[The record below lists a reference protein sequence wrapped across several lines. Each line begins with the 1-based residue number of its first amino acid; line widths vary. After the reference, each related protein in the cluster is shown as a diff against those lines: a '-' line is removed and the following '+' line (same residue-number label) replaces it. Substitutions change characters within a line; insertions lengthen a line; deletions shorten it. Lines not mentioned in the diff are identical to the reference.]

1 MIVYTKVLIA
11 AINLMKMTG
20 PIKAEMKVLDVIQN
34 TGNTWVIVPGKLTR
48 QSKGRQSLFWNSRKG
63 HALVQVDFEESIEER
78 IALRVLRIYGSEIP
92 SPGGLVSLSGWLGE
106 HPEHFGLESNF
117 EEIVLPNQTKAW
129 HFPASSD
136 KWVIHVHGRRAGMGE
151 TLRNVEQFSRLGFR
165 QLTISM
171 ESDPKPFGLGTPK
184 SNLGD
189 TEWNQIELAV
199 LHAQNEGAKE
209 IVLFGWSQGAFII
222 GQYLRNSTHV
232 DLVRGA
238 IFDSPLLDYR
248 STMQFHAKRAG
259 VARHLGDRVIDAI
272 QDSKIIKLFG
282 YRNVDVDGI
291 SLTNKPVGVNIPFLI
306 LYSPTDGHVES
317 FDVHLFAGHN
327 ENVTLVDFDGAK
339 HCRLYNH
346 DQEKYQ
352 KSIIQWLRQHQ
363 I

>member
-20 PIKAEMKVLDVIQN
+20 PIKAEMKVLDVIQS
-34 TGNTWVIVPGKLTR
+34 TGNTWVVVPGKIAR

-63 HALVQVDFEESIEER
+63 HALVQVDYAESVEDR
-78 IALRVLRIYGSEIP
+78 IALRVIRVYGSEIP
-92 SPGGLVSLSGWLGE
+92 SPGGSVSLSGWLGE
-106 HPEHFGLESNF
+106 HPEHFGLKGNF
-117 EEIVLPNQTKAW
+117 EEIVMPNQTRAW
-129 HFPASSD
+129 HFPAPSD

-151 TLRNVEQFSRLGFR
+151 TLRNVEQFANLGFR

-171 ESDPKPFGLGTPK
+171 ESDPKPFGLGKAK
-184 SNLGD
+184 SNLGE
-189 TEWNQIELAV
+189 TEWDQVELAV
-199 LHAQNEGAKE
+199 LHAQSEGAKE
-209 IVLFGWSQGAFII
+209 ILLFGWSQGSFMI
-222 GQYLRNSTHV
+222 GQFLRNSKHV
-232 DLVRGA
+232 GKVRGA

-259 VARHLGDRVIDAI
+259 LARRLGDRVIDAI
-272 QDSKIIKLFG
+272 QDSEIVKLLG

-291 SLTNKPVGVNIPFLI
+291 ALNNKPVGVNIPFLI
-306 LYSPTDGHVES
+306 LYSSTDGHVES

-327 ENVTLVDFDGAK
+327 QDVTLVEIEGAK

-352 KSIIQWLRQHQ
+352 NSISQWLRQHQ